1 MIGMLLG
8 GYKLPIIVAVSVIA
22 GATINGW
29 RLNAKIDNMVAEH
42 SMAVQKATT
51 EALNETV
58 RMQKAKDEVI
68 AQTQQE
74 VQRNADAAAA
84 VSRERD
90 RLRNALTASRSA
102 LSESTPAS
110 VAKYAETVTTVFEQC
125 TREYAEMAGIADK
138 HATDTQL
145 LFDTWTEIARV
156 K

>member
-8 GYKLPIIVAVSVIA
+8 SYKLPIIVAVSVIA

-29 RLNAKIDNMVAEH
+29 RLNAKIDKMVAEH

-84 VSRERD
+84 ASRERD

-102 LSESTPAS
+102 LSNSTPAS

-125 TREYAEMAGIADK
+125 TREYTEMAGNADK
-138 HATDTQL
+138 HATDTEL
-145 LFDTWTEIARV
+145 LFNSWKAIST
-156 K
+156 KP